1 MKFSFKKIITN
12 IYVKNILLMAV
23 VFFVIIIAV
32 LFWLN
37 SYTRHN
43 QSITVPS
50 LKGLQVEDAAAIIKS
65 SNLNYEVVDSIY
77 EKRGVPGSILEQVP
91 EENAKIKEDRTV
103 YLIVQA
109 KAEQL
114 VSIPD
119 LADYSQRQ
127 AEALL
132 NALGFTNLQIEP
144 VPSAYRGLVVSV
156 EYKGVAVTAGQKIPK
171 GSMLRLKVGDGLT
184 SETDSINTSNTNNI
198 DPDFQ

>member
-1 MKFSFKKIITN
+1 
-12 IYVKNILLMAV
+12 MAV